1 MFSSAGFV
9 KLKLPVITV
18 SPVNYHYLVVG
29 YGVFIVY
36 GATVSAMDSR
46 GRRALHLSR
55 PSSAHDEYTVSLGK
69 IKWRRIKKTPFRR
82 KLVQEY
88 HEWEDQAILPVL
100 KLYLSTVR

>member
-1 MFSSAGFV
+1 LFSSAGFV

-36 GATVSAMDSR
+36 GAKVSAMDSR
-46 GRRALHLSR
+46 GRRALHLR
-55 PSSAHDEYTVSLGK
+55 PSSAHDEYTVSLEK
-69 IKWRRIKKTPFRR
+69 IKWRRIKKIKLRR